1 MPIPSAG
8 GGPASA
14 CMAAHNINGSQP
26 LPLQRPLLAQPPPA
40 QLTAS
45 AVVARSAAPL
55 RSTTCSARQGAEK
68 LIISKMLEQHSNRR
82 TFPVDRHAGM
92 AVAGVAADGR
102 SVVSR
107 AMGEVGPPARGLPA
121 VCCS

>member
-1 MPIPSAG
+1 MLEAVLRLHVWLHT
-8 GGPASA
+8 ASA
-14 CMAAHNINGSQP
+14 ARNLCRCNAHCSLSP
-26 LPLQRPLLAQPPPA
+26 HPA

-107 AMGEVGPPARGLPA
+107 AMGEVGPPARDLPA
-121 VCCS
+121 VCCL